1 MFSTYL
7 ISLTVLG
14 AFTFPLTQ
22 AAESNYTWQSPKYKD
37 FFKHQLPIP
46 PLAVPKA
53 TWTNHTTGAA
63 IDFYEIKIK
72 PFKSKVYPSLG
83 KTDLVGYDGIS
94 PGPTFKVTKG
104 RETVVRF
111 VNEYDGR
118 PSVVHLHGSS
128 SRAPF
133 DGWAEDLIQPGE
145 YKDYYYPNSQAAR
158 TLWYHDHAAHITATN
173 AYFGQAGFYIIDD
186 PAENARV
193 KLPAGKYDIPLMLQ
207 SKRYLPNGQ
216 LYSPENETIAL
227 HGDVIHVNGQ
237 PWPNLNVEPRKY
249 RFRILDGSVSRIFS
263 LSLVIGEDC
272 KGPKKNCKPPQKI
285 PFKVVGSDSGLF
297 SHPVTAEDLYIAMA
311 ERYEI
316 VVDFAQFKGKKIM
329 MKNARGVLKDTD
341 YAATDLVM
349 QFTVGK
355 KVTDTTNNEEP
366 PEDLCD
372 VDYPIGKETQV
383 RNFTMGRINGSW
395 AINGVTYSD
404 VNNRIL
410 AKPMPGTVEI
420 WDLIN
425 SGSAGA
431 HPIHVHLVDMQ
442 IISRV
447 HSGNGTGRG
456 VVMPYESA
464 GLKDVI
470 VLGPNEK
477 VRVKAVYGPWNGGL
491 YMFHCHNLVHEDN
504 GMMAAFNL
512 TKITDLGYPEA
523 TTCDEPL
530 DPRFRAKPYMGTN
543 LKQVKQELLPGFAQL
558 DLYSN
563 KDELVRRLE
572 EYHRNRTT
580 EASGRLTPRV
590 RVKRRRSMGRVQI

>member
-1 MFSTYL
+1 M
-7 ISLTVLG
+7 
-14 AFTFPLTQ
+14 
-22 AAESNYTWQSPKYKD
+22 
-37 FFKHQLPIP
+37 
-46 PLAVPKA
+46 
-53 TWTNHTTGAA
+53 
-63 IDFYEIKIK
+63 
-72 PFKSKVYPSLG
+72 
-83 KTDLVGYDGIS
+83 
-94 PGPTFKVTKG
+94 
-104 RETVVRF
+104 
-111 VNEYDGR
+111 
-118 PSVVHLHGSS
+118 
-128 SRAPF
+128 
-133 DGWAEDLIQPGE
+133 
-145 YKDYYYPNSQAAR
+145 
-158 TLWYHDHAAHITATN
+158 
-173 AYFGQAGFYIIDD
+173 
-186 PAENARV
+186 
-193 KLPAGKYDIPLMLQ
+193 
-207 SKRYLPNGQ
+207 
-216 LYSPENETIAL
+216 
-227 HGDVIHVNGQ
+227 
-237 PWPNLNVEPRKY
+237 
-249 RFRILDGSVSRIFS
+249 
-263 LSLVIGEDC
+263 
-272 KGPKKNCKPPQKI
+272 
-285 PFKVVGSDSGLF
+285 
-297 SHPVTAEDLYIAMA
+297 
-311 ERYEI
+311 
-316 VVDFAQFKGKKIM
+316 
-329 MKNARGVLKDTD
+329 
-341 YAATDLVM
+341 
-349 QFTVGK
+349 
-355 KVTDTTNNEEP
+355 
-366 PEDLCD
+366 
-372 VDYPIGKETQV
+372 
-383 RNFTMGRINGSW
+383 
-395 AINGVTYSD
+395 TYSD

-477 VRVKAVYGPWNGGL
+477 VRVKGKFADGDASILPLSTYLILIDRVMLTTRFTAVYGPWNGGL